1 MNTPQDTS
9 TSASLG
15 ASLCASPGAS
25 PDATSTPPSEA
36 LLRDALRTVID
47 PEIGL
52 DIVTVG
58 LIYDV
63 EISAGIARVTFT
75 LTTPGCPM
83 EAHITQGIV
92 RALSIVPG
100 VTDVETNL
108 VWDPSWH
115 PGMITEAS

>member
-1 MNTPQDTS
+1 MS
-9 TSASLG
+9 TS
-15 ASLCASPGAS
+15 SPQ
-25 PDATSTPPSEA
+25 PSEA

-63 EISAGIARVTFT
+63 EIDEGLAKVTFT
-75 LTTPGCPM
+75 LTTRGCPM

-92 RALSIVPG
+92 RALSLVPG
-100 VTDVETNL
+100 VSDVETNL

-115 PGMITEAS
+115 PGMITEGAW

>member
-1 MNTPQDTS
+1 MNS
-9 TSASLG
+9 
-15 ASLCASPGAS
+15 SPRTL
-25 PDATSTPPSEA
+25 PNTSTPSQTASTSPPSEE

-63 EISAGIARVTFT
+63 EFHNGIALVTFT

-92 RALSIVPG
+92 RALSLIPG

-108 VWDPSWH
+108 VWDPQWH
-115 PGMITEAS
+115 PGMISETV